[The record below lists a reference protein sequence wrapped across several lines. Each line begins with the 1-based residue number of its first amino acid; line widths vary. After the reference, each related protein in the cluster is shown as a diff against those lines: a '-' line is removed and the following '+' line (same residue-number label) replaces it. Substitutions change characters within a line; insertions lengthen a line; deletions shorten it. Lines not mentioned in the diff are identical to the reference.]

1 MPDPEVV
8 DDERGG
14 GGQTHLLSL
23 LRGGRNPPARPCT
36 WPEGPCRCNPWWPA
50 LRDFSP
56 TTVACETAVH
66 PSSPSKAKDDGIAQE
81 FGAVSTA
88 QCEARGKQN
97 PILMHGAERR
107 CRLEH
112 ATVRVARGGKPC
124 RFRPRPPVDPPPQPS
139 LATCSRGAPK
149 HHGVCAVRRA
159 EVSQAYGLVG
169 TCLRHSGTPVIRARS
184 LTCALA

>member
-1 MPDPEVV
+1 MIDHTSRRAQP
-8 DDERGG
+8 
-14 GGQTHLLSL
+14 SS
-23 LRGGRNPPARPCT
+23 AACT

-139 LATCSRGAPK
+139 LATCSRGAPSRGK
-149 HHGVCAVRRA
+149 PSLWACGYMSPTLGNTGYTSEKPHVRPR
-159 EVSQAYGLVG
+159 VN
-169 TCLRHSGTPVIRARS
+169 
-184 LTCALA
+184 

>member
-1 MPDPEVV
+1 LPRAAKIRCASHTPIFVLAV
-8 DDERGG
+8 AVRT
-14 GGQTHLLSL
+14 QSTIYPAVRTH
-23 LRGGRNPPARPCT
+23 PMVACIAR
-36 WPEGPCRCNPWWPA
+36 
-50 LRDFSP
+50 FFP

-66 PSSPSKAKDDGIAQE
+66 PSSPSKAKVDGIAQE

-112 ATVRVARGGKPC
+112 ATIRVARGGKPC

>member
-23 LRGGRNPPARPCT
+23 LRGGRNPPARP
-36 WPEGPCRCNPWWPA
+36 A
-50 LRDFSP
+50 LGRKDRAAA
-56 TTVACETAVH
+56 THVACIARFFPHDCGVETAVH

>member
-1 MPDPEVV
+1 MMK
-8 DDERGG
+8 GG
-14 GGQTHLLSL
+14 GG
-23 LRGGRNPPARPCT
+23 GNPLIITTSRRAQPSSAACT

-50 LRDFSP
+50 LCDFSP

-66 PSSPSKAKDDGIAQE
+66 PSSPSKAKVDGIAQE

-112 ATVRVARGGKPC
+112 ATARVARGGKPC
-124 RFRPRPPVDPPPQPS
+124 RFCPRPPVFPLPQPS

>member
-1 MPDPEVV
+1 M
-8 DDERGG
+8 
-14 GGQTHLLSL
+14 
-23 LRGGRNPPARPCT
+23 
-36 WPEGPCRCNPWWPA
+36 
-50 LRDFSP
+50 RDCFP

-124 RFRPRPPVDPPPQPS
+124 RFRPHTPVFPPPQPS

-149 HHGVCAVRRA
+149 HDGVCAVRRA
-159 EVSQAYGLVG
+159 SVSQAYGLVG
-169 TCLRHSGTPVIRARS
+169 THVSDSREHRLYEQEASRAPSRELKRVSAPESYSVSGWASELRRRTGGFCSYPATTTFREQTS
-184 LTCALA
+184 